1 MDWKKEDDETLSNP
15 KWLALHSVSF
25 PFRIFS
31 ALLAC
36 ISISIIMVFINYVPV
51 AERME
56 NTYYYPLWYSLV
68 IAVLITLA
76 IAIFLILPLSLLT
89 DAVTLSL
96 ARRFKGVTMQ
106 LVSIMI
112 GYVLLAGLSGVLFS
126 VFVFRGDTFLY
137 MGAIRQMFI
146 FTPIFLGWQYVLR
159 AGFHWLK
166 INKKI
171 KTG

>member
-1 MDWKKEDDETLSNP
+1 MSNP

-25 PFRIFS
+25 PVRIFS
-31 ALLAC
+31 ALLTC
-36 ISISIIMVFINYVPV
+36 ISISVIMVFINYVPV

-68 IAVLITLA
+68 IAGLITLA

-96 ARRFKGVTMQ
+96 ARRFKGVAMQ
-106 LVSIMI
+106 VVSIMI
-112 GYVLLAGLSGVLFS
+112 GYVLLAGSSGVLFS
-126 VFVFRGDTFLY
+126 VFVFRGNTFLY
-137 MGAIRQMFI
+137 MNAIRQICIM
-146 FTPIFLGWQYVLR
+146 TLIFLFWQYILR
-159 AGFHWLK
+159 AGSHWLK
-166 INKKI
+166 NNKQA

>member
-1 MDWKKEDDETLSNP
+1 MSKP
-15 KWLALHSVSF
+15 KWLALRSVSF
-25 PFRIFS
+25 PVRVFS

-36 ISISIIMVFINYVPV
+36 ISMSAIIVFINYVPV

-56 NTYYYPLWYSLV
+56 NTYYYPLWYSFV
-68 IAVLITLA
+68 ITVLINLA
-76 IAIFLILPLSLLT
+76 IVTFLILPLSLLT
-89 DAVTLSL
+89 DAVTISL

-106 LVSIMI
+106 VVSIMI

-126 VFVFRGDTFLY
+126 VFVYRGSTFLY

-146 FTPIFLGWQYVLR
+146 ITLIFLGWQYMLW
-159 AGFHWLK
+159 AMAHWLK
-166 INKKI
+166 MNKQA